1 MLLPKMED
9 KLSTRASS
17 WKELERQVVANG
29 GLLTVTG
36 EDLRRI
42 YGAERLGSS
51 IRDEIRKELAARDLT
66 IDRGGGDFYQESLLR
81 VYRRGTAAAE
91 IIDGYKRFHPRVP
104 NLQEDWNN
112 PRFVEL
118 LTFGWNAGYS
128 EPGGLGRVARV
139 LESHGIT
146 DITADLIRGNA
157 DYAGATKH
165 LTEPARLAWSK
176 AVARRYF
183 QERERELIA

>member
-1 MLLPKMED
+1 MLDLFLLVRIEA
-9 KLSTRASS
+9 TR
-17 WKELERQVVANG
+17 
-29 GLLTVTG
+29 T
-36 EDLRRI
+36 
-42 YGAERLGSS
+42 
-51 IRDEIRKELAARDLT
+51 
-66 IDRGGGDFYQESLLR
+66 
-81 VYRRGTAAAE
+81 
-91 IIDGYKRFHPRVP
+91 KRFAQSIAVVGESEHDRITP
-104 NLQEDWNN
+104 D
-112 PRFVEL
+112 FAY
-118 LTFGWNAGYS
+118 GWNAGYS